1 MKFQIEHESRGRIR
15 IRAVQKRMT
24 LEQADLFEAWL
35 GQLKGV
41 SQATVHE
48 RTCCAVIC
56 YQGDRNEL
64 ITAR

>member
-35 GQLKGV
+35 DLLCRDLLSGRP
-41 SQATVHE
+41 E
-48 RTCCAVIC
+48 
-56 YQGDRNEL
+56 
-64 ITAR
+64 